1 MGRHTI
7 YPSWTKSIGSML
19 EVTDERG
26 HNVEAW
32 CDRCRE
38 CTILKRP
45 ELERIAAAKGMTY
58 SLFNRRTRCRM
69 TEGCTGW
76 VTFRYQ
82 RGAWAYGL
90 YDEATEMRWFLGG

>member
-1 MGRHTI
+1 MPSI
-7 YPSWTKSIGSML
+7 IPSWTRSIATML
-19 EVTDERG
+19 EVTDQPG

-32 CDRCRE
+32 CDRCRI
-38 CTILKRP
+38 CRHLKRR
-45 ELERIAAAKGMTY
+45 ELERIAKAKGPDY

-82 RGAWAYGL
+82 RGCWAYAL
-90 YDEATEMRWFLGG
+90 YDEQTEMRWFLGK